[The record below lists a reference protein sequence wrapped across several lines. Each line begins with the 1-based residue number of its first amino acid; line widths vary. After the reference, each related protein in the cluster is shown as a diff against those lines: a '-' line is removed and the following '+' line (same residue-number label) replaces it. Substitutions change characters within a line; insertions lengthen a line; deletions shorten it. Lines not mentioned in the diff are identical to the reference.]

1 MNHDHG
7 TLGDKIKRTLVG
19 KPRDIKDPSLFHKI
33 ALIPILAWIGLG
45 ADGLSSASYGP
56 EEAFKVLGRHTY
68 LAVALAVATALTVFI
83 ISYAYSRIIEYFPS
97 GGGGYIVATHTL
109 GEKAGVLSGSA
120 LLVDYMLTITV
131 SIVSCGDAIFSFF
144 PAAYHPFKTPF
155 EVLAILFLVVINLRG
170 IKESVTMLAPIFI
183 IFILTHVILIG
194 YGILKHVPEI
204 GAVTASVRSG
214 FQGGLATLGLGGMI
228 LLFLRAF
235 SMGGGT
241 FTGIE
246 AVSNGLQIMREPR
259 VHNGKRTMVYL
270 SLSLALTAGGILVC
284 YLLLGVSPVAGKTL
298 NAVLAGQV
306 FGGWSIGGVLALI
319 TILSEG
325 ALLLVAAQTGF
336 VDGPRV
342 MANMAVDYW
351 FPHRFASLSDRLT
364 MQNGVVLMGGA
375 AIALLIYSKGRI
387 STLVVMYSINVFLT
401 FSLSELGMSRFF
413 IKNRRKEPLWKKHLP
428 VHLTG
433 LTVCLTILIVTTLEK
448 FTHGGWLTLVITS
461 IVIML
466 CYLIRG
472 HYNRVRKGVRELDD
486 MLVAAIPHHGT
497 YNAEPADP
505 KQMTAIQ
512 LVSGYSGFGVHTFFS
527 IIRGFPGLYKN
538 FIFISVA
545 EVDAGAFKES
555 ESVSRLTSATKDSL
569 KQYVDLARRLGFP
582 AESRLDT
589 GIDVV
594 RRPAGFA
601 SAWPTNSRN
610 RRFSPDRPSSGARGS
625 STASS
630 TTRRPSPSSRSSAGK
645 VSRRSSSPSGSI
657 SERKDRGHNPF
668 LLKWDCVPD
677 FSRPH

>member
-1 MNHDHG
+1 MNPDNG
-7 TLGDKIKRTLVG
+7 RIGRKIKRTLIG
-19 KPRDIKDPSLFHKI
+19 APRDIKDPSLFHKL

-45 ADGLSSASYGP
+45 ADGLSSAAYGP
-56 EEAFKVLGRHTY
+56 EEAFKVLGQHKF
-68 LAVALAVATALTVFI
+68 LALGLALATALTVFI

-144 PAAYHPFKTPF
+144 PAAYHPYKVPF

-170 IKESVTMLAPIFI
+170 IKESVTLLAPIFI
-183 IFILTHVILIG
+183 LFVVTHVLMIG
-194 YGILKHVPEI
+194 YGVLKHLPQIATVA
-204 GAVTASVRSG
+204 GSVRSG
-214 FQGGLATLGLGGMI
+214 YREGLATLGFGGLA

-270 SLSLALTAGGILVC
+270 STSLALTAGGILVC

-298 NAVLAGQV
+298 NAVLAGEV
-306 FGGWSIGGVLALI
+306 FGGWRLGGLLALV
-319 TILSEG
+319 TIFAEG

-364 MQNGVVLMGGA
+364 MQNGVLLMGGA
-375 AIALLIYSKGRI
+375 AICLLLYSHGRI

-413 IKNRRKEPLWKKHLP
+413 IRNRKKEPHWKKHLP

-433 LTVCLTILIVTTLEK
+433 LTVCLTILVITTLEK

-461 IVIML
+461 VVIML
-466 CYLIRG
+466 CYLIKG
-472 HYNRVRKGVRELDD
+472 HYNKVRKGVRELDD
-486 MLVAAIPHHGT
+486 MLTAYIAHKGT
-497 YNAEPADP
+497 YNAEPTDP
-505 KQMTAIQ
+505 REMTAIQ
-512 LVSGYSGFGVHTFFS
+512 LVSGYSGFGVHTFLS

-538 FIFISVA
+538 FVFVSVA
-545 EVDAGAFKES
+545 EVDAGAFKET
-555 ESVSRLTSATKDSL
+555 EAMGHLTEATKDAL
-569 KQYVDLARRLGFP
+569 KKYVDLARRLGFP

-594 RRPAGFA
+594 ETASNLCERVSREFPKSTVFAGQTVFRRPGLVNRILHNETAFA
-601 SAWPTNSRN
+601 IQQELRWK
-610 RRFSPDRPSSGARGS
+610 GI
-625 STASS
+625 
-630 TTRRPSPSSRSSAGK
+630 TTVILPIR
-645 VSRRSSSPSGSI
+645 I
-657 SERKDRGHNPF
+657 NI
-668 LLKWDCVPD
+668 
-677 FSRPH
+677 

>member
-1 MNHDHG
+1 MNQ
-7 TLGDKIKRTLVG
+7 DKDSVGHKIREAVIG
-19 KPRDIKDPSLFHKI
+19 KPRDIKDPSLFHKL

-56 EEAFKVLGRHTY
+56 EEAFKVLGQHTY
-68 LAVALAVATALTVFI
+68 LAVGLAVATALTVFI

-144 PAAYHPFKTPF
+144 PASFLPLKTPF
-155 EVLAILFLVVINLRG
+155 EIMAIVFLVVINLRG
-170 IKESVTMLAPIFI
+170 IRESVTMLAPIFI
-183 IFILTHVILIG
+183 VFILTHVLLIG
-194 YGILKHVPEI
+194 YGIFSHVPEI
-204 GAVTASVRSG
+204 GAVAGTVRSG
-214 FQGGLATLGLGGMI
+214 FQGGLATLGLGGMA

-259 VHNGKRTMVYL
+259 VKNGKRTMVYL
-270 SLSLALTAGGILVC
+270 SVSLALTAGGILVC
-284 YLLLGVSPVAGKTL
+284 YLLLGVHPVAGKTL

-306 FGGWSIGGVLALI
+306 FGAWSFGGILAVI
-319 TILSEG
+319 TIFAEG

-342 MANMAVDYW
+342 MSNMAVDYW
-351 FPHRFASLSDRLT
+351 FPHRFASLSNRLT
-364 MQNGVVLMGGA
+364 MQNGVLLMGGS
-375 AIALLIYSKGRI
+375 AILLLIYSRGRI

-433 LTVCLTILIVTTLEK
+433 LTVCLTILIVTVFEK
-448 FTHGGWLTLVITS
+448 FARGGWLTLIITS
-461 IVIML
+461 VVILL
-466 CYLIRG
+466 CYLIKG
-472 HYNRVRKGVRELDD
+472 HYNRVRNGVRELDD
-486 MLVAAIPHHGT
+486 MLVAIPHSGA
-497 YNAEPADP
+497 YNADPADP
-505 KQMTAIQ
+505 KEMTAIQ
-512 LVSGYSGFGVHTFFS
+512 LVTGYSGFGVHTFLS

-538 FIFISVA
+538 FVFISIA

-555 ESVSRLTSATKDSL
+555 ESVSRLTAATKDSL
-569 KQYVDLARRLGFP
+569 KKYVDMARRLGFP
-582 AESRLDT
+582 AESRFDT

-594 RRPAGFA
+594 ETASALCETVAREFPKSTVFAGQTVFRRPGVINRILHNETAFA
-601 SAWPTNSRN
+601 IQQELRWK
-610 RRFSPDRPSSGARGS
+610 GI
-625 STASS
+625 
-630 TTRRPSPSSRSSAGK
+630 TTVILPIR
-645 VSRRSSSPSGSI
+645 I
-657 SERKDRGHNPF
+657 NI
-668 LLKWDCVPD
+668 
-677 FSRPH
+677 

>member
-1 MNHDHG
+1 MTDDNG
-7 TLGDKIKRTLVG
+7 TIGDKIKRTLIG
-19 KPRDIKDPSLFHKI
+19 KPKDIKDPSLFHKL

-56 EEAFKVLGRHTY
+56 EEAFKVLGKHTY
-68 LAVALAVATALTVFI
+68 LALALAVATALTVFI

-144 PAAYHPFKTPF
+144 PASYQPFKTPF
-155 EVLAILFLVVINLRG
+155 EVMAILFLVVINLRG

-183 IFILTHVILIG
+183 VFILTHVLLIG
-194 YGILKHVPEI
+194 YGILKHIPEI
-204 GAVTASVRSG
+204 GAVAGNVRSG
-214 FQGGLATLGLGGMI
+214 FQGGLATLGLGGMA

-259 VHNGKRTMVYL
+259 VHNGKRTMLYL
-270 SLSLALTAGGILVC
+270 SVSLALTAGGILVC
-284 YLLLGVSPVAGKTL
+284 YLLLGISPVSGKTL
-298 NAVLAGQV
+298 NAVLAGEV
-306 FGGWSIGGVLALI
+306 FGGWSLGGVLALV
-319 TILSEG
+319 TIFSEG

-351 FPHRFASLSDRLT
+351 FPHRFASLSSRLT
-364 MQNGVVLMGGA
+364 MQNGVLLMGGS
-375 AIALLIYSKGRI
+375 AILLLLYSRGRI

-401 FSLSELGMSRFF
+401 FTLSELGMSRFF
-413 IKNRRKEPLWKKHLP
+413 IKNRRKEPHWKKHLP

-433 LTVCLTILIVTTLEK
+433 LTLCLTILIVTTLEK

-461 IVIML
+461 VVIML
-466 CYLIRG
+466 CYLIKG
-472 HYNRVRKGVRELDD
+472 HYNKVRKGVRELDD
-486 MLVAAIPHHGT
+486 MLVAMPHRGSVNT
-497 YNAEPADP
+497 GPVDP
-505 KQMTAIQ
+505 KEMTAIQ
-512 LVSGYSGFGVHTFFS
+512 LVSGYSGFGVHTFLS

-538 FIFISVA
+538 FVFVSVA

-555 ESVSRLTSATKDSL
+555 EAVGRLTAVTKESL
-569 KQYVDLARRLGFP
+569 KIYVDLARRLGFP
-582 AESRLDT
+582 AESRFDM

-594 RRPAGFA
+594 ETASALCAAVAREFPKSTVFAGQTVFRRPGIVNRILHNETAFA
-601 SAWPTNSRN
+601 VQQELRWK
-610 RRFSPDRPSSGARGS
+610 GI
-625 STASS
+625 
-630 TTRRPSPSSRSSAGK
+630 TTVILPIR
-645 VSRRSSSPSGSI
+645 I
-657 SERKDRGHNPF
+657 NI
-668 LLKWDCVPD
+668 
-677 FSRPH
+677 

>member
-1 MNHDHG
+1 MNKESG
-7 TLGDKIKRTLVG
+7 TIGRKLKRTIIG
-19 KPRDIKDPSLFHKI
+19 KPRDIKDPSLFHKL
-33 ALIPILAWIGLG
+33 ALIPVLAWIGLG

-56 EEAFKVLGRHTY
+56 EEAFKVLGQHTY
-68 LAVALAVATALTVFI
+68 LALALAVATALTVFI

-144 PAAYHPFKTPF
+144 PASYQPFKTPF
-155 EVLAILFLVVINLRG
+155 EVMAILFLVVINLRG

-183 IFILTHVILIG
+183 VFVVTHVLMIG
-194 YGILKHVPEI
+194 YGIFSHVPEI
-204 GAVTASVRSG
+204 GAVAGTVRTG
-214 FQGGLATLGLGGMI
+214 FQGGLATLGLGGMA

-259 VHNGKRTMVYL
+259 VKNGKRTMVYL
-270 SLSLALTAGGILVC
+270 SVFLALMKKKILIC
-284 YLLLGVSPVAGKTL
+284 YLLLGVHPVAGKTL

-306 FGGWSIGGVLALI
+306 FGGWSFGSVLALI
-319 TILSEG
+319 TIFAEG

-342 MANMAVDYW
+342 MSNMAVDYW
-351 FPHRFASLSDRLT
+351 FPHRFASLSSRLT
-364 MQNGVVLMGGA
+364 MQNGVLLMGGSA
-375 AIALLIYSKGRI
+375 VLLLLYSRGRI

-413 IKNRRKEPLWKKHLP
+413 IKNRRTDPLWKKHLP

-433 LTVCLTILIVTTLEK
+433 LTVCLTILIVTVLEK
-448 FTHGGWLTLVITS
+448 FARGGWLTLVITS
-461 IVIML
+461 GVILL
-466 CYLIRG
+466 CYLIKG

-486 MLVAAIPHHGT
+486 MLTAVIAHKGE
-497 YNAEPADP
+497 YNPDPADP
-505 KQMTAIQ
+505 REMTAIQ
-512 LVSGYSGFGVHTFFS
+512 LVSGYSGFGVHTFLS
-527 IIRGFPGLYKN
+527 VIRGFPGLYKN
-538 FIFISVA
+538 FVFVSVA

-555 ESVSRLTSATKDSL
+555 ESVSRLTAATKDSL
-569 KQYVDLARRLGFP
+569 KKYVDLARRLGFP
-582 AESRLDT
+582 AESRFDS

-594 RRPAGFA
+594 ETA
-601 SAWPTNSRN
+601 SA
-610 RRFSPDRPSSGARGS
+610 
-625 STASS
+625 
-630 TTRRPSPSSRSSAGK
+630 
-645 VSRRSSSPSGSI
+645 
-657 SERKDRGHNPF
+657 
-668 LLKWDCVPD
+668 LC
-677 FSRPH
+677 

>member
-1 MNHDHG
+1 MNQDNG
-7 TLGDKIKRTLVG
+7 TLGGKLKRTLIG

-33 ALIPILAWIGLG
+33 ALIPLLAWVGLG

-56 EEAFKVLGRHTY
+56 EEAFKVLGQHTY

-131 SIVSCGDAIFSFF
+131 SIVACGDAIFSFF
-144 PAAYHPFKTPF
+144 PASAQQFKTPF
-155 EVLAILFLVVINLRG
+155 EVLAIVFLVVINLRG
-170 IKESVTMLAPIFI
+170 IKESVTLLAPIFVV
-183 IFILTHVILIG
+183 FVLTHAFLIG
-194 YGILKHVPEI
+194 YGVLKHVPEI
-204 GAVTASVRSG
+204 GAVAADLRTG
-214 FQGGLATLGLGGMI
+214 FQGGLTTLGLGGMA

-241 FTGIE
+241 YTGIE
-246 AVSNGLQIMREPR
+246 AVSNGLQILREPR
-259 VHNGKRTMVYL
+259 VHNGKKTMVYM
-270 SLSLALTAGGILVC
+270 SVSLAVTAGGILVC

-298 NAVLAGQV
+298 NAVLAGEV
-306 FGGWSIGGVLALI
+306 FGGWSFGGVLALI
-319 TILSEG
+319 TIFTEG
-325 ALLLVAAQTGF
+325 AILLVAAQAGF

-351 FPHRFASLSDRLT
+351 LPHRFASLSDRLT
-364 MQNGVVLMGGA
+364 MQNGVLLMGGA
-375 AIALLIYSKGRI
+375 AIALLLYSRGRI

-413 IKNRRKEPLWKKHLP
+413 IRHRRTDPNWKKHLP
-428 VHLTG
+428 VHLIG
-433 LTVCLTILIVTTLEK
+433 LTVCLTILIVTTFEK

-461 IVIML
+461 VVIAL
-466 CYLIRG
+466 CYFIKG

-486 MLVAAIPHHGT
+486 MLVAIPHKGT

-505 KQMTAIQ
+505 KEMTAIQ
-512 LVSGYSGFGVHTFFS
+512 LVSGYSGFGVHTFLS

-538 FIFISVA
+538 FVFVSVA
-545 EVDAGAFKES
+545 EVDAGAFRET
-555 ESVSRLTSATKDSL
+555 ESVGRLTQAAKDSL
-569 KQYVDLARRLGFP
+569 KKYVEMARKLGFP

-594 RRPAGFA
+594 ETASALCERAAREFPRSTVFAGQTVFRRPGLVNRLLHNETAFA
-601 SAWPTNSRN
+601 IQQELRWK
-610 RRFSPDRPSSGARGS
+610 GI
-625 STASS
+625 
-630 TTRRPSPSSRSSAGK
+630 TTVILPIR
-645 VSRRSSSPSGSI
+645 I
-657 SERKDRGHNPF
+657 NI
-668 LLKWDCVPD
+668 
-677 FSRPH
+677 